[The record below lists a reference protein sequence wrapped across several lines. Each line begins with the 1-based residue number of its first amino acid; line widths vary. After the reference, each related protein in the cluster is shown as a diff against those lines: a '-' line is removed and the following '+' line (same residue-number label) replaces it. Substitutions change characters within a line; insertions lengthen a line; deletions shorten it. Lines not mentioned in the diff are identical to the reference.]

1 LHNAEQSIEWCQWRG
16 DERNDEQGKKE
27 MHYFSLTVGKTVFT
41 CLTITEAK
49 DLQSRVGGKIEIQ
62 FSN

>member
-1 LHNAEQSIEWCQWRG
+1 
-16 DERNDEQGKKE
+16 
-27 MHYFSLTVGKTVFT
+27 MHYFSLTVGKTTYT

-49 DLQSRVGGKIEIQ
+49 DLQSRIGGKIEIQ

>member
-1 LHNAEQSIEWCQWRG
+1 MNRVTRTK
-16 DERNDEQGKKE
+16 RNPNQRKKE
-27 MHYFSLTVGKTVFT
+27 MHYFSLTVGKTTYT
-41 CLTITEAK
+41 CLSIEEAK

>member
-1 LHNAEQSIEWCQWRG
+1 
-16 DERNDEQGKKE
+16 
-27 MHYFSLTVGKTVFT
+27 MHYFQLICGKTIYT
-41 CLTITEAK
+41 CLSITEAK